1 VKIQFPNID
10 ESVASDL
17 SYIRILLTA
26 GRMLPRGLFRDKTL
40 AALPA
45 PLFCTANGWS

>member
-1 VKIQFPNID
+1 VKIQFPNIA

-26 GRMLPRGLFRDKTL
+26 GRLLPRGLFLDKTL
-40 AALPA
+40 TVLPA